1 MEDVIEACVEALLE
15 DSERLGRLERAHVV
29 QVASRRGI
37 DPQRLGRVLAVLR
50 EHGVLSE
57 EPQNNALASGGAEA
71 DAKPTAF
78 SGREQSDAYPGRL
91 GRHRILA
98 AEEEVALGRRIQMGL
113 RAEESLRT
121 EESAA
126 DCEASGDVAELIRD
140 GEEARKT
147 LVRHNVR
154 LAIDIAR
161 RYLPSA
167 GDLELDDLIQE
178 GVLGLNRAAE
188 KFDPTM
194 GYKFSTYASWWVRQS
209 VTRAIANTGSVVR
222 LPVHVRD
229 DLRRVEQYARRF
241 EERNGRSA
249 TVVELAEGLGE
260 KPESIRALLDYSA
273 PVIHLDIP
281 VDEEGGAT
289 LGDLVLASKAERPED
304 EIIRRLLK
312 DQILGTIG
320 AMLTDADPRLARL
333 LEGRFG
339 LDGEDPMTLE
349 ALGKEFGCTR
359 ERVRQLEKKLLER
372 LRDNCR
378 LKRLTL
384 EFLAMEAA

>member
-15 DSERLGRLERAHVV
+15 DSERLGRLERTHVV

-37 DPQRLGRVLAVLR
+37 DPQQLGRVLATLR
-50 EHGVLSE
+50 EHRVLSE
-57 EPQNNALASGGAEA
+57 EPQNNTSASSGTET
-71 DAKPTAF
+71 DVKSTAF
-78 SGREQSDAYPGRL
+78 SGREQPDSYPEWL

-113 RAEESLRT
+113 RAEES
-121 EESAA
+121 AA
-126 DCEASGDVAELIRD
+126 GWEASGDLAELIRD
-140 GEEARKT
+140 GEAARKN

-154 LAIDIAR
+154 LAIGIAR

-188 KFDPTM
+188 KFDPAM

-249 TVVELAEGLGE
+249 TVAELAEGLGE
-260 KPESIRALLDYSA
+260 KPESVRALLDYSA

-281 VDEEGGAT
+281 VGEEGGAT
-289 LGDLVLASKAERPED
+289 LGDLVLASRVERPED

-312 DQILGTIG
+312 DQIFEMIG
-320 AMLTDADPRLARL
+320 EILTDTDPRLARL

-339 LDGEDPMTLE
+339 LDGEDPMTLQ

-378 LKRLTL
+378 LKRLML

>member
-57 EPQNNALASGGAEA
+57 EPQNNALARGGAEA
-71 DAKPTAF
+71 DVKPTAF
-78 SGREQSDAYPGRL
+78 SGREESDAYPGRL

-113 RAEESLRT
+113 RAKESLRT

-260 KPESIRALLDYSA
+260 KPENIRALLDYSA